1 VYPSNAVYAN
11 VNANVKVQANGRDG
25 NSAHRIQAATPRLF
39 KHRSNKQPRRSK
51 FAKARGLAGL
61 SLAPLDL
68 CHTTSNHIV
77 SVSLNSNFQDLDRGK
92 KMVANAAVV
101 AG

>member
-1 VYPSNAVYAN
+1 MYPSNAVYAN
-11 VNANVKVQANGRDG
+11 VNANVKVQANVDRDG
-25 NSAHRIQAATPRLF
+25 NPTHRIQAATPRLF

-77 SVSLNSNFQDLDRGK
+77 SVSGTTFKTSTGK
-92 KMVANAAVV
+92 KMVANAAVA

>member
-1 VYPSNAVYAN
+1 VYPSNTVYAN
-11 VNANVKVQANGRDG
+11 VNANVKVQANVDRDG

-61 SLAPLDL
+61 SLAPLVDL
-68 CHTTSNHIV
+68 CHTTNNHIV
-77 SVSLNSNFQDLDRGK
+77 RLECMTSTSVK
-92 KMVANAAVV
+92 KMVANAAVA